1 MVAAVNGIAASS
13 NELHNAHRD
22 GKVLDQLGVAN
33 SKRDIVTSEWWRHAI
48 RLVGFIA
55 FGLVA
60 VVMVATYDLT
70 EDLSVGRAIVRSLL
84 AIGLGAMTMVAYI
97 DRRAR
102 QRLMKDVT
110 SKPADHPRRRR
121 DD

>member
-1 MVAAVNGIAASS
+1 MAAVNGIVASS

-22 GKVLDQLGVAN
+22 GQLLDQLGVAN

-70 EDLSVGRAIVRSLL
+70 EDLSMGRAIVRLLL
-84 AIGLGAMTMVAYI
+84 AIGLGAMTVVAYV

-102 QRLMKDVT
+102 KRLMGNIT
-110 SKPADHPRRRR
+110 GEPANHPRRRS